1 MYGAPTRDVLT
12 LWSENVILKRQ
23 GKRLFK
29 TAKQELKHA
38 VGRKLSAQTAS
49 ASFQLA
55 FTDQEFLLRKELRP
69 IRLQLELL
77 KPELALHDAKIKST
91 VVIFGSARIPEIAV
105 AKRRLQTIQAHLAK
119 NPEDEALQKQVR
131 VAQKIVDKS
140 YYYDEARRLA
150 KLISRHGRDEEGNP
164 LIVVTG
170 GGPGMMEAANRG
182 AHEVGAKNIGLNIVL
197 PTEQEPNH
205 YITPEL
211 CFQFHYFAIRK
222 MHFLIRAKALVV
234 FPGGYGTLDEL
245 FEALTLVQTGKIAR
259 MPIILVGKKYWQDLI
274 NFDYMVEE
282 GVIEFEDLNLFEYV
296 ENAQDAWEKIRVFYE
311 GTK

>member
-1 MYGAPTRDVLT
+1 MT
-12 LWSENVILKRQ
+12 LKRR
-23 GKRLFK
+23 GKRLFRS
-29 TAKQELKHA
+29 AKQELKLA
-38 VGRKLSAQTAS
+38 KAPKVSAQTAS
-49 ASFQLA
+49 ASYQLA
-55 FTDQEFLLRKELRP
+55 FNDQEFLLRRELRP

-77 KPELALHDAKIKST
+77 KAELAQHDAKIKST
-91 VVIFGSARIPEIAV
+91 VVIFGSARIPEPAV

-119 NPEDEALQKQVR
+119 NPEDKVLQKQVKI
-131 VAQKIVDKS
+131 AQRIVDKS
-140 YYYDEARRLA
+140 HFYDEAKRLA

-182 AHEVGAKNIGLNIVL
+182 AYEVGAKNIGLNIVL
-197 PTEQEPNH
+197 PMEQAPNH

-211 CFQFHYFAIRK
+211 CFQFHYFAVRK

-259 MPIILVGKKYWQDLI
+259 MPIILVGKQYWQDLI

-282 GVIEFEDLNLFEYV
+282 GVIESEDLDLFEYV
-296 ENAQDAWEKIRVFYE
+296 ENAQDAWEKIKVFYE
-311 GTK
+311 GSK